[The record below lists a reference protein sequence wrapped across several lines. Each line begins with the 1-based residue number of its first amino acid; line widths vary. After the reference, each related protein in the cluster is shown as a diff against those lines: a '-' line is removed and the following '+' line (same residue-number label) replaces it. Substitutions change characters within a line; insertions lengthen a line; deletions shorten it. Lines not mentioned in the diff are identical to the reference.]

1 MFFGGSPRSNSA
13 TSSRRIRSLRRVST
27 GMVQQLEAQAWH
39 MVFSYLIQVSV
50 RSRSA
55 PTIIMV
61 FMVGEQARAMGAGI
75 IAMLVKK

>member
-1 MFFGGSPRSNSA
+1 
-13 TSSRRIRSLRRVST
+13 
-27 GMVQQLEAQAWH
+27 